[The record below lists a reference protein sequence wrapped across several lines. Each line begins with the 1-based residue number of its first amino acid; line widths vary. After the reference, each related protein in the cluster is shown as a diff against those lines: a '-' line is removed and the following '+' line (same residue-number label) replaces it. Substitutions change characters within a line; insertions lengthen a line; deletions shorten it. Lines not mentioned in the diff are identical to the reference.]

1 MKKIVFSLLTASAL
15 LIGCRDNDD
24 SLLNTTGERYVT
36 QDQLDDLIAQFP
48 ERAMNITEG
57 FEDGNNKYM
66 TQYQSPSHARF
77 GYMSV
82 LLGLEHMTNDM
93 AVSRSHYFSSD
104 YYRYLGRNVNSSATE
119 WVWTYYYKVI
129 YNMNK
134 ILDNVPESPTE
145 ANVKYIKGRA
155 LAMRALSYLDLVRL
169 YGVGEQGIPYYSQNV
184 YSNARVATSTVLGY
198 VESDLRQA
206 YTLLQGYDRG
216 SRKDYINQNV
226 VAGIMAR
233 LFLETKNYSEAAN
246 YAKIARTGYT
256 PMSESDLMDGFDKI
270 TNAEWM
276 WGSDIDASTSTIYAS
291 FFSHM
296 ANRNAGYAGLLGV
309 YKNIDKRLYEK
320 ISDTDYRKQWFVGTH
335 NKSSYSTLPD
345 YANVKFYD
353 ASGTNFVG
361 DYIYMRASEM
371 YFIEAE
377 AYAQAGNDAQAQSVL
392 FEIMSKR
399 DPSYTQSSKTG
410 ADLIE
415 EIMVNK
421 RIELWGEGQNFFDHK
436 RLGYDLDRTYAGTNH
451 PTFGQLNIPAGDK
464 RLIFQIPQKELDANK
479 EVFNP

>member
-1 MKKIVFSLLTASAL
+1 
-15 LIGCRDNDD
+15 
-24 SLLNTTGERYVT
+24 
-36 QDQLDDLIAQFP
+36 
-48 ERAMNITEG
+48 
-57 FEDGNNKYM
+57 
-66 TQYQSPSHARF
+66 
-77 GYMSV
+77 
-82 LLGLEHMTNDM
+82 
-93 AVSRSHYFSSD
+93 
-104 YYRYLGRNVNSSATE
+104 
-119 WVWTYYYKVI
+119 
-129 YNMNK
+129 MNK

-169 YGVGEQGIPYYSQNV
+169 YGVGKQGIPYYSQNV

-198 VESDLRQA
+198 IESDLRQA

-233 LFLETKNYSEAAN
+233 LFLETKNYAEAAN
-246 YAKIARTGYT
+246 YAKIARMGYT
-256 PMSESDLMDGFDKI
+256 PMSQTDLMDGFDKI

-276 WGSDIDASTSTIYAS
+276 WGTDIDASTSTVYAS
-291 FFSHM
+291 FFSHI
-296 ANRNAGYAGLLGV
+296 ANRNNGYAGLLQI
-309 YKNIDKRLYEK
+309 YKSIDKRLYEK

-335 NKSSYSTLPD
+335 NKSAYSTLPD

-421 RIELWGEGQNFFDHK
+421 RIELWGEGQISLTIRD
-436 RLGYDLDRTYAGTNH
+436 
-451 PTFGQLNIPAGDK
+451 
-464 RLIFQIPQKELDANK
+464 
-479 EVFNP
+479 